1 MKILLAISLL
11 FLFLTPDSPLCLE
24 AEPVD
29 TLLSGLPCLAVWVD
43 SLSTDLEEKGIHQVA
58 LRDTI
63 VHSLRLAGIEVVDA
77 DTIQVVPGA
86 PTLVL
91 HLDVLL
97 QAGIDQVCYSVRLE
111 LTQTV
116 CLERADSIVA
126 GRVPTWGRSSIG
138 LYRSG
143 WRDELIKD
151 VIVHTEAFR
160 DAFLAA
166 NKRSG
171 DM

>member
-1 MKILLAISLL
+1 MKIVIVISLL
-11 FLFLTPDSPLCLE
+11 FLLATPEYPLCQE

-29 TLLSGLPCLAVWVD
+29 SLLSGLPCIAVWVD
-43 SLSTDLEEKGIHQVA
+43 SLSAALEEKGIHRDA

-63 VHSLRLAGIEVVDA
+63 VHSLRQGGIEVVDA

-91 HLDVLL
+91 HLETLL
-97 QAGIDQVCYSVRLE
+97 QAGIAQVCYSVRLE

-116 CLERADSIVA
+116 CLERDESVVA

-138 LYRSG
+138 LYAGG
-143 WRDELIKD
+143 WKDELIGD
-151 VIVHTEAFR
+151 VIAHTEAFR

-166 NKRSG
+166 NAPSG
-171 DM
+171 DR